1 MLIAMEPACRRSNT
15 GRVGVSVT
23 LFPASAAKKRVT
35 RKRRETEDTKTEGIW
50 LIITTTSTSPT
61 TSPGVPPYNQP
72 TATLIHAALTVL
84 PIWVITYIFLPKVYR
99 IYKLRNEKKEDK

>member
-1 MLIAMEPACRRSNT
+1 MKI
-15 GRVGVSVT
+15 
-23 LFPASAAKKRVT
+23 
-35 RKRRETEDTKTEGIW
+35 TKTEGIW
-50 LIITTTSTSPT
+50 LIITTILYIAYNIPI
-61 TSPGVPPYNQP
+61 PGVPPYNQP

>member
-1 MLIAMEPACRRSNT
+1 MKI
-15 GRVGVSVT
+15 
-23 LFPASAAKKRVT
+23 
-35 RKRRETEDTKTEGIW
+35 TKTEGIW
-50 LIITTTSTSPT
+50 LIITTILYIA
-61 TSPGVPPYNQP
+61 YNQP

>member
-1 MLIAMEPACRRSNT
+1 MKI
-15 GRVGVSVT
+15 
-23 LFPASAAKKRVT
+23 
-35 RKRRETEDTKTEGIW
+35 TKTEGIW
-50 LIITTTSTSPT
+50 LIITTILYIAYNI
-61 TSPGVPPYNQP
+61 PPYNQP